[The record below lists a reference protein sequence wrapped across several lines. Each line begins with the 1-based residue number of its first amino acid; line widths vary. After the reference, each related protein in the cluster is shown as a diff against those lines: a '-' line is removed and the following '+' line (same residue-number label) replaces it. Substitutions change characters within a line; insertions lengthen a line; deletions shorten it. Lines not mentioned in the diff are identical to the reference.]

1 MGIPS
6 RVSKRA
12 QYSISQVKNIG
23 NWPKNAT
30 FSLRKSPKY
39 ANFSLLSFLRNFAS
53 IFAKLI
59 SQNGFLHFAK
69 FRETCH
75 STHDW
80 LVLSQNSWQIH
91 FVTSNSLLIHH
102 HRKNTSFLF
111 ILRNLTR
118 GLESER
124 IFSLVFLK
132 INYQIVV

>member
-75 STHDW
+75 SNYYILFWKNCGRLMFLPIFIWKLKALNTPFP
-80 LVLSQNSWQIH
+80 QSWAK
-91 FVTSNSLLIHH
+91 VKRE
-102 HRKNTSFLF
+102 RKN
-111 ILRNLTR
+111 RN
-118 GLESER
+118 
-124 IFSLVFLK
+124 
-132 INYQIVV
+132 